1 MHPEPTAEQV
11 ELKAAV
17 RDFLAREVTPERLL
31 AWESDPVGVSPEV
44 RRAVAALGWIGI
56 AAPVAAGGSG
66 APLVDVACLLEEC
79 ARGLLPR
86 PLIGAIRGVVALAD
100 VAPSCG
106 ALASVASGERT
117 VALAL
122 DEADGHGPGEVAT
135 RVRSDGGRS
144 TVDGEKAFVVDGDG
158 SDLHLVAAR
167 EGDGLSLVLV
177 DRRGPGVRTSAVRSF
192 GGDKQ
197 AHVAYSGAPV
207 VERLAPPGEG
217 AAALA
222 RLRRRQVALG
232 LAEMVGGMAAVLDMT
247 VAYVKEREQFG
258 QKIAVFQA
266 VRHQVA
272 DMGTRATAAR
282 HLAWE
287 AISRMSAGSE
297 QGHELASAVAY
308 VGQAFKQICWAGHHL
323 HGGAGFVVEH
333 RLRFHSERAQSLC
346 IRYTP
351 EAPALAEIA
360 AALLDGAAA
369 SA

>member
-1 MHPEPTAEQV
+1 MRPEPTAEQA
-11 ELKAAV
+11 ELKVAV
-17 RDFLAREVTPERLL
+17 REFLSREITQERLL
-31 AWESDPVGVSPEV
+31 AWENDPVGAPAEM
-44 RRAVAALGWIGI
+44 RRALAELGWLGLGV
-56 AAPVAAGGSG
+56 PVDAGGSG
-66 APLVDVACLLEEC
+66 APLVDVACLVEEC

-86 PLIGAIRGVVALAD
+86 PLTSAIRGAVALGD
-100 VAPSCG
+100 VAPG
-106 ALASVASGERT
+106 ARALAVVGQGERS

-122 DEADGHGPGEVAT
+122 DEAAASRPERYAT
-135 RVRSDGGRS
+135 TVSADGGGAVVRGVKS
-144 TVDGEKAFVVDGDG
+144 FVPDADA

-167 EGDGLSLVLV
+167 EGSGVSLVLV
-177 DRRGPGVRTSAVRSF
+177 DRHGRGVTTEPVRSF
-192 GGDKQ
+192 GGDRQ
-197 AHVAYSGAPV
+197 AHVTYAAAPV
-207 VERLAPPGEG
+207 VERLSKPGEG

-222 RLRRRQVALG
+222 LLQRRQTALA

-258 QKIAVFQA
+258 QKIAIFQA

-282 HLAWE
+282 HLAWQ
-287 AISRMSAGSE
+287 AITRISSGSE
-297 QGHELASAVAY
+297 QGHELATAVAY

-360 AALLDGAAA
+360 SALLDADAARA
-369 SA
+369 

>member
-1 MHPEPTAEQV
+1 MRPEPTADQA

-17 RDFLAREVTPERLL
+17 RDFLTREITPERLL
-31 AWESDPVGVSPEV
+31 AWENDPLGAPPEM
-44 RRAVAALGWIGI
+44 RGSLAELGWLGLGV
-56 AAPVAAGGSG
+56 PSEAGGSD
-66 APLVDVACLLEEC
+66 APLVDVACLVEEC

-86 PLIGAIRGVVALAD
+86 PLVGAIRGAVALAD
-100 VAPSCG
+100 VAP
-106 ALASVASGERT
+106 ASATLSAVARGERT

-122 DEADGHGPGEVAT
+122 EEAAAPRPERYAT
-135 RVRSDGGRS
+135 TVTADAGGAVVR
-144 TVDGEKAFVVDGDG
+144 GEKSFVVDADA

-167 EGDGLSLVLV
+167 EGSGVSLVLV
-177 DRRGPGVRTSAVRSF
+177 DRHGRGVNTQCVRSF
-192 GGDKQ
+192 GGDRQ
-197 AHVAYSGAPV
+197 AHVSYAGAPV
-207 VERLAPPGEG
+207 VERLAGPSEG
-217 AAALA
+217 GVALAALQ
-222 RLRRRQVALG
+222 RRQVALA
-232 LAEMVGGMAAVLDMT
+232 LAEMVGGIGAVIDLT

-258 QKIAVFQA
+258 QKIAIFQA

-272 DMGTRATAAR
+272 DMGMRATAAR
-282 HLAWE
+282 HLAWQ
-287 AISRMSAGSE
+287 AITRISNGSE

-360 AALLDGAAA
+360 SALLDAGASRA
-369 SA
+369 